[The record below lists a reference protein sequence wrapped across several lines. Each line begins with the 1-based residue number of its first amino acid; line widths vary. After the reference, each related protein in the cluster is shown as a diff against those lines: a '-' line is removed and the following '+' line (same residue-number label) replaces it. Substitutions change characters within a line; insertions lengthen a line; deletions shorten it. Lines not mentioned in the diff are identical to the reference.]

1 MFTLHCTKKL
11 LERVRPE
18 IEAPCNATTRLGNW
32 YATALFWKPQMAL
45 LVNER
50 TLLPILMPLA
60 PAATLAKR
68 FPAALKEVLQGLD
81 LPAEFIQAEVEGMGE
96 VVYAKTANRSVVGT
110 MNEFAFLAEAF
121 RDRGAPVD
129 TVALSLKLAGVP
141 CGPLSKGA
149 GFPEYAVRELV
160 AGGGVH

>member
-18 IEAPCNATTRLGNW
+18 IEAPSNATTQLGNW

-50 TLLPILMPLA
+50 TLLPILMPMA

-68 FPAALKEVLQGLD
+68 FPAALKAVLQALYM
-81 LPAEFIQAEVEGMGE
+81 PAEFITAEVAGMND
-96 VVYAKTANRSVVGT
+96 VVYAKTANRSVVGM

-129 TVALSLKLAGVP
+129 TLALSLRLAGVP

-149 GFPEYAVRELV
+149 GFPEDAVRELA

>member
-18 IEAPCNATTRLGNW
+18 IEAPCHATTRLGNW

-96 VVYAKTANRSVVGT
+96 VVYAQTANRSVVGM

-121 RDRGAPVD
+121 PDRGAPVD
-129 TVALSLKLAGVP
+129 TLALSLKLAGVP
-141 CGPLSKGA
+141 CRPLSKGA
-149 GFPEYAVRELV
+149 GFPEDAVRELV
-160 AGGGVH
+160 AGGVH

>member
-1 MFTLHCTKKL
+1 MFTLHCTQKL
-11 LERVRPE
+11 LDRMGHPVGTP
-18 IEAPCNATTRLGNW
+18 IPASTRLGNW

-50 TLLPILMPLA
+50 TLLPVMMSLA

-68 FPAALKEVLQGLD
+68 FPAALKKVLQGLG
-81 LPAEFIQAEVEGMGE
+81 LPPEFIQAEVEGMGE
-96 VVYAKTANRSVVGT
+96 VVYAKTANRTVGGT

-141 CGPLSKGA
+141 CGLLSKGA
-149 GFPEYAVRELV
+149 GFPEDAVRELA

>member
-50 TLLPILMPLA
+50 TLLPVMMPLA

-68 FPAALKEVLQGLD
+68 FPAALKDVLQGLD
-81 LPAEFIQAEVEGMGE
+81 VPAAFIQAEIEGMND
-96 VVYAKTANRSVVGT
+96 VVYAKTANRSVVGM
-110 MNEFAFLAEAF
+110 MNELAFLAEAF
-121 RDRGAPVD
+121 RDRGGRVD
-129 TVALSLKLAGVP
+129 PFALSLKLAGVP
-141 CGPLSKGA
+141 CGPLSKGVV
-149 GFPEYAVRELV
+149 FPERAVRELV
-160 AGGGVH
+160 GGGDIH

>member
-11 LERVRPE
+11 LDRVQPE
-18 IEAPCNATTRLGNW
+18 VAAPCSVNTRLGNW

-50 TLLPILMPLA
+50 TLLPVLMPLA

-68 FPAALKEVLQGLD
+68 FPAALKEVLQGLG

-96 VVYAKTANRSVVGT
+96 VVYAKTANRSVVGM

-121 RDRGAPVD
+121 RDRGGRVD
-129 TVALSLKLAGVP
+129 PLAFSLKLAGVP
-141 CGPLSKGA
+141 CGALSKGA
-149 GFPEYAVRELV
+149 GFPEDAVRELV